1 MTSGREAEIRSI
13 TAIAGDLDVEQAN
26 RENKEN
32 QLKVLRRKKER
43 TDNELAQLDR
53 NWRDAKDA
61 LADAE
66 RNQLKTI
73 SLREEKKKL
82 ERDQDQATRD
92 IETLERELPPLED
105 EKKKLEREREE
116 RVKIEKDNED
126 AVDDKTRTL
135 QKSIDFFD
143 SLNDPI
149 QKYIESNAR
158 QTLREIQ
165 KSFESAD
172 VKIDAT
178 LKKLATKQKE
188 YKSKEKS
195 VNKQS
200 EIQRTLEDN
209 IALQRGKKEEKE
221 LEMRIKELQETAS
234 KFGNVKDLGEELKR
248 R

>member
-1 MTSGREAEIRSI
+1 M
-13 TAIAGDLDVEQAN
+13 
-26 RENKEN
+26 
-32 QLKVLRRKKER
+32 
-43 TDNELAQLDR
+43 
-53 NWRDAKDA
+53 
-61 LADAE
+61 
-66 RNQLKTI
+66 
-73 SLREEKKKL
+73 
-82 ERDQDQATRD
+82 
-92 IETLERELPPLED
+92 
-105 EKKKLEREREE
+105 
-116 RVKIEKDNED
+116 
-126 AVDDKTRTL
+126 

-158 QTLREIQ
+158 ETLKEIQ

-200 EIQRTLEDN
+200 EIQRALEDN
-209 IALQRGKKEEKE
+209 IALQHGKKDEKQ

-234 KFGNVKDLGEELKR
+234 KLGNVKDLGEVETARKSV
-248 R
+248 

>member
-1 MTSGREAEIRSI
+1 M
-13 TAIAGDLDVEQAN
+13 
-26 RENKEN
+26 
-32 QLKVLRRKKER
+32 
-43 TDNELAQLDR
+43 
-53 NWRDAKDA
+53 
-61 LADAE
+61 
-66 RNQLKTI
+66 
-73 SLREEKKKL
+73 